1 MEMLNTKQY
10 ELAHAVAA
18 GGDHVEAYMR
28 IYGASRETAG
38 KNAKK
43 TLTKPEVAKLL
54 EDLRAADKASVEMIK
69 RELTAELL
77 KDSRNATLPAR
88 DRLAARAQLAKIY
101 GLEKSNVHVSTDDE
115 FRQAI
120 IQAAKGEPLVKPQAK
135 Q

>member
-1 MEMLNTKQY
+1 MLNTKQY

-18 GGDHVEAYMR
+18 GEDHVEAYMR

-43 TLTKPEVAKLL
+43 TLTSPEVAKLL
-54 EDLRAADKASVEMIK
+54 EDLRAADKTSVDAIK
-69 RELTAELL
+69 RELTASLL
-77 KDSRNATLPAR
+77 NDSRNEALPAR

-101 GLEKSNVHVSTDDE
+101 GLEKSNVNLSADDE

-120 IQAAKGEPLVKPQAK
+120 IQAAKGEPLVKPQEK
-135 Q
+135 K

>member
-1 MEMLNTKQY
+1 MLNTKQY

-18 GGDHVEAYMR
+18 GEDHVEAYMR
-28 IYGASRETAG
+28 IYGSSRETAG

-43 TLTKPEVAKLL
+43 TLTSPEVAALL
-54 EDLRAADKASVEMIK
+54 EDLRAADKASVDAIK
-69 RELTAELL
+69 RELTACLL
-77 KDSRNATLPAR
+77 NDSRNETLPTR

-101 GLEKSNVHVSTDDE
+101 GLEKSNVNLSADDE

-135 Q
+135 

>member
-1 MEMLNTKQY
+1 MLNTKQY

-18 GGDHVEAYMR
+18 GEDHVEAYMR

-43 TLTKPEVAKLL
+43 TLTSPEVAKLL
-54 EDLRAADKASVEMIK
+54 EDLRAADKTSVDAIK
-69 RELTAELL
+69 RELTASLL
-77 KDSRNATLPAR
+77 NDSRNEALPAR

-101 GLEKSNVHVSTDDE
+101 GLERSNVNLSADDE

-135 Q
+135 

>member
-18 GGDHVEAYMR
+18 GEDHVEAYMR
-28 IYGASRETAG
+28 IYGSSRETAG

-54 EDLRAADKASVEMIK
+54 EDLRAADKASVDMIK

-77 KDSRNATLPAR
+77 KDSRNEALPAR
-88 DRLAARAQLAKIY
+88 DRLAARAQLAKLY
-101 GLEKSNVHVSTDDE
+101 GLDQLQVNVPTDDE

-120 IQAAKGEPLVKPQAK
+120 IQAAKGESLVKPQAK

>member
-1 MEMLNTKQY
+1 MLNTKQY

-18 GGDHVEAYMR
+18 GEDHVEAYMR
-28 IYGASRETAG
+28 IYGSSRETAG

-43 TLTKPEVAKLL
+43 TLTSPEVAKLL
-54 EDLRAADKASVEMIK
+54 EDLRAADKTSVDAIK
-69 RELTAELL
+69 RELTASLL
-77 KDSRNATLPAR
+77 NDSRNEALPAR

-101 GLEKSNVHVSTDDE
+101 GLEKSNVNLSADDE

-135 Q
+135 

>member
-18 GGDHVEAYMR
+18 GEDHVEAYMR

-38 KNAKK
+38 KK

>member
-1 MEMLNTKQY
+1 MLNTKQY

-18 GGDHVEAYMR
+18 GEDHVEAYMR
-28 IYGASRETAG
+28 IYGSSRETAG

-43 TLTKPEVAKLL
+43 TLTSPEVAKLL
-54 EDLRAADKASVEMIK
+54 EDLRAADKTSVDAIK
-69 RELTAELL
+69 RELTASLL
-77 KDSRNATLPAR
+77 NDSRNEALPAR

-101 GLEKSNVHVSTDDE
+101 GLERSNVNLSADDE

-135 Q
+135 